1 MRLRK
6 TLKRTAAATLALSMA
21 LSAAAPAVTAAYICD
36 VSQGSVNITVDAD
49 GSKTIQVGGQKV
61 EDDGDG
67 TDDIIITGDNTQA
80 PASQNDA
87 AEPAPAETE
96 DEEAPAEEDAA
107 PADETEAPETADAEG
122 TEDAAADDADAE
134 DAAAEPATLELSAPA
149 VDTGD
154 EAEDTPAEP
163 ERTVTETEDGTVIE
177 YGDYTVDPDVQVT
190 KPEPAPEAAAPAEK
204 AADPEDETV
213 TYEAPA
219 EENTS
224 VVSSVVENVVKIVN
238 NYKDALNIILRNLK
252 VDAGTSK
259 EDAMNIS
266 GTGDVTL
273 ELDGKNELI
282 SGSSTYDP
290 AHGSHAGLSSRNLD
304 GTLTLTDADKDG
316 GSLTAKGGY
325 SKDSGYVSSDGIC
338 AKDLSII
345 DTSIT
350 AVGGD
355 VGGSSSSGGTGLS
368 ADVLNMTGSSLSA
381 TGGNVNNSTDDY
393 TDGGTG
399 LHAGSLSMTGSSLSA
414 TGGSVSN
421 STDDPTNDPTNDYS
435 IGGIGLDIGNYSNL
449 KSNISDSHISA
460 IGGNSS
466 GSGKK
471 ATGGTGAIIIGTAAD
486 SYLIDHVTLLAQGG
500 NAQASGSG
508 NATGGRGIDRNSGKI
523 TISDSAVTVAG
534 GNAVSESGTATGGGG
549 YYNNA
554 NYYSSNNDV
563 HLVSGS
569 LTAVGGSGSSKSGS
583 SKNGSSFDISSELI
597 SNYYISDGETLSVYE
612 PGDREYNI
620 ARSDRLVVSEDSGIV
635 YYNHSAVVQNEDG
648 SVTVTGEPFRY
659 VRGDHVYTIASR
671 TATTIIWH
679 CEDEGVEDLEL
690 PIPAGSTFDAMK
702 HEWVTSEDGT
712 YEECTICHL
721 QRTIPQPEPDQPDT
735 PSNDT
740 TAAAVPAALHLR
752 VVDANGADVTFET
765 RTESG
770 NYIVDA
776 RRDGLDTATLL
787 APLPVLRELQ
797 ASGAESIT
805 FVTNL
810 KTTTLSLSALLA
822 LGGEDDEAQ
831 LLHTGDVPTLTV
843 GGTVHNELL

>member
-36 VSQGSVNITVDAD
+36 VSQGSINIVVNED
-49 GSKTIQVGGQKV
+49 GNKSIQVNGEDV
-61 EDDGDG
+61 TDDGDG

-107 PADETEAPETADAEG
+107 PADEAEAPETADAEG

-190 KPEPAPEAAAPAEK
+190 KPEPSPE

-238 NYKDALNIILRNLK
+238 NCTDTLNIILRNLK
-252 VDAGTSK
+252 VDAGSST
-259 EDAMNIS
+259 EDAMNIT
-266 GTGDVTL
+266 GKGDVTL

-282 SGSSTYDP
+282 SGSSTVD
-290 AHGSHAGLSSRNLD
+290 GSHAGLYSEDLD

-325 SKDSGYVSSDGIC
+325 SKDYRFASSSGIC

-355 VGGSSSSGGTGLS
+355 VGGSSSCGGTGLH

-381 TGGNVNNSTDDY
+381 TGGSVNNSTDDY
-393 TDGGTG
+393 SAGGFG
-399 LHAGSLSMTGSSLSA
+399 LR
-414 TGGSVSN
+414 
-421 STDDPTNDPTNDYS
+421 
-435 IGGIGLDIGNYSNL
+435 IGNYRNL

-460 IGGNSS
+460 IGGNNS
-466 GSGKK
+466 GSGKEVE
-471 ATGGTGAIIIGTAAD
+471 GGMGAIIIGTAAD
-486 SYLIDHVTLLAQGG
+486 SYQIDHVTLLAQGG

-508 NATGGRGIDRNSGKI
+508 NAEGGRGIDRNSGKI

-554 NYYSSNNDV
+554 NYYNERNNDV

-583 SKNGSSFDISSELI
+583 SKKGSSFDISSELI
-597 SNYYISDGETLSVYE
+597 KNYYISDGETLSVYE
-612 PGDREYNI
+612 PGDPEYNI

-659 VRGDHVYTIASR
+659 VRGGHVYTIASR

-822 LGGEDDEAQ
+822 LGGEDGEAQ

>member
-107 PADETEAPETADAEG
+107 PADEAEAPETADAEG

-282 SGSSTYDP
+282 SGSSTYDS
-290 AHGSHAGLSSRNLD
+290 AHGSLAGLHSGLLD

-325 SKDSGYVSSDGIC
+325 SKDSGYVSSDGIY
-338 AKDLSII
+338 AKNLSII

-355 VGGSSSSGGTGLS
+355 VGGSSSSGG
-368 ADVLNMTGSSLSA
+368 D
-381 TGGNVNNSTDDY
+381 
-393 TDGGTG
+393 G
-399 LHAGSLSMTGSSLSA
+399 LHAESLSMTGSSLSA

-435 IGGIGLDIGNYSNL
+435 TGGIGLDIGNYSKL

-466 GSGKK
+466 SNRKNVE
-471 ATGGTGAIIIGTAAD
+471 GGVGVYFFGTAAD
-486 SYLIDHVTLLAQGG
+486 GYLIDHVTLLAQGG

-508 NATGGRGIDRNSGKI
+508 NATGGEGIYRNSGEI
-523 TISDSAVTVAG
+523 TILDSAVTAAG
-534 GNAVSESGTATGGGG
+534 GNAVSESGTATGGRG
-549 YYNNA
+549 YYNSV
-554 NYYSSNNDV
+554 NYYSLNNDV

-569 LTAVGGSGSSKSGS
+569 LTAVGGSGSSK
-583 SKNGSSFDISSELI
+583 NGSSFDISSDYI
-597 SNYYISDGETLSVYE
+597 KKYYISDGETFSVYE
-612 PGDREYNI
+612 PGDSEYNI
-620 ARSDRLVVSEDSGIV
+620 VRSDRLVVSEDSGIV

-659 VRGDHVYTIASR
+659 VRGGHVYTIASR
-671 TATTIIWH
+671 TDSTIIWH
-679 CEDEGVEDLEL
+679 CNDAGVEDLEL

-702 HEWVTSEDGT
+702 H
-712 YEECTICHL
+712 
-721 QRTIPQPEPDQPDT
+721 
-735 PSNDT
+735 
-740 TAAAVPAALHLR
+740 
-752 VVDANGADVTFET
+752 
-765 RTESG
+765 
-770 NYIVDA
+770 
-776 RRDGLDTATLL
+776 
-787 APLPVLRELQ
+787 
-797 ASGAESIT
+797 
-805 FVTNL
+805 
-810 KTTTLSLSALLA
+810 
-822 LGGEDDEAQ
+822 
-831 LLHTGDVPTLTV
+831 
-843 GGTVHNELL
+843 

>member
-36 VSQGSVNITVDAD
+36 VSQGSVNIAVDED
-49 GSKTIQVGGQKV
+49 GNKSIQVNGEDV
-61 EDDGDG
+61 TDDGDG

-80 PASQNDA
+80 AASQNDTEETASAAEGSENTPSEDGTDQTGSAKETGNDKGSDEPAAPEQPAPTTAPAGDRA
-87 AEPAPAETE
+87 AEPPAK
-96 DEEAPAEEDAA
+96 
-107 PADETEAPETADAEG
+107 PET
-122 TEDAAADDADAE
+122 
-134 DAAAEPATLELSAPA
+134 
-149 VDTGD
+149 
-154 EAEDTPAEP
+154 
-163 ERTVTETEDGTVIE
+163 TVTETKDGTVIS
-177 YGDYTVDPDVQVT
+177 YGVTEADPDVQAE
-190 KPEPAPEAAAPAEK
+190 KPVVKAKAAEEPASDPAENEPDDK
-204 AADPEDETV
+204 IM

-224 VVSSVVENVVKIVN
+224 VVSSVAAHVVKIVN
-238 NYKDALNIILRNLK
+238 NCTDTLNIILRNLK
-252 VDAGTSK
+252 VDAGSST
-259 EDAMNIS
+259 EDAMNIT
-266 GTGDVTL
+266 GKGDVTL
-273 ELDGKNELI
+273 ELDGKNELTGG
-282 SGSSTYDP
+282 SGVKMDKWNDHKIVSDGLGSTDL
-290 AHGSHAGLSSRNLD
+290 G
-304 GTLTLTDADKDG
+304 GTLTITGSGNSDASLIAKGADSPEDSSSFVKPGDGLNANNLVIEDASVTAIGGNRFDHDISIEYSGDGLSATDLTIT
-316 GSLTAKGGY
+316 GSTVTAKGGNSLCY
-325 SKDSGYVSSDGIC
+325 
-338 AKDLSII
+338 A
-345 DTSIT
+345 
-350 AVGGD
+350 
-355 VGGSSSSGGTGLS
+355 GTGVS
-368 ADVLNMTGSSLSA
+368 AGV
-381 TGGNVNNSTDDY
+381 
-393 TDGGTG
+393 
-399 LHAGSLSMTGSSLSA
+399 LSMTGSSLSA
-414 TGGSVSN
+414 VGGSVSN
-421 STDDPTNDPTNDYS
+421 STGDFS
-435 IGGIGLDIGNYSNL
+435 SGGTGLGIGNYDGL

-460 IGGNSS
+460 IGGNCS
-466 GSGKK
+466 GSGKNVE
-471 ATGGTGAIIIGTAAD
+471 GGVGVYFFGTVAD
-486 SYLIDHVTLLAQGG
+486 GYLIDHVTLLAQGG

-508 NATGGRGIDRNSGKI
+508 NATGGEGIYRNSGEI
-523 TISDSAVTVAG
+523 TISDSAVTAAG
-534 GNAVSESGTATGGGG
+534 GNAVSESGTATGGRG
-549 YYNNA
+549 YYNCA
-554 NYYSSNNDV
+554 NYYSLNNDV

-569 LTAVGGSGSSKSGS
+569 LTAVGGSGSSK
-583 SKNGSSFDISSELI
+583 NGSSFDISSNYI
-597 SNYYISDGETLSVYE
+597 KKYYISDGETLSVYE
-612 PGDREYNI
+612 PGDLKYNI
-620 ARSDRLVVSEDSGIV
+620 AASDRLAVSEDSGIV

-752 VVDANGADVTFET
+752 VVDANGADVAFET

-776 RRDGLDTATLL
+776 RRDGLDTATLI

>member
-36 VSQGSVNITVDAD
+36 VSQGSVNIVVNED
-49 GSKTIQVGGQKV
+49 GNKSIQVNGEDV
-61 EDDGDG
+61 TDDGDG

-80 PASQNDA
+80 AASQNDTEETASAAEGSENTPSEDGTDQTGSAKETGNDKGSDEPAAPEQPAPTTAPAGDRA
-87 AEPAPAETE
+87 AEPPAK
-96 DEEAPAEEDAA
+96 
-107 PADETEAPETADAEG
+107 PET
-122 TEDAAADDADAE
+122 
-134 DAAAEPATLELSAPA
+134 
-149 VDTGD
+149 
-154 EAEDTPAEP
+154 
-163 ERTVTETEDGTVIE
+163 TVTETKDGTVTE
-177 YGDYTVDPDVQVT
+177 YGAFEADPDVQAEKQVV
-190 KPEPAPEAAAPAEK
+190 KAKAAEEPANDPAENEPDDK
-204 AADPEDETV
+204 IM

-252 VDAGTSK
+252 VDAGSST
-259 EDAMNIS
+259 EDAMNIT
-266 GTGDVTL
+266 GKGDVTL

-282 SGSSTYDP
+282 SGSSTAD
-290 AHGSHAGLSSRNLD
+290 GSHAGLYSEDLD

-325 SKDSGYVSSDGIC
+325 SKDYRFASSGGIC

-350 AVGGD
+350 AIGGD
-355 VGGSSSSGGTGLS
+355 VGGSSSHGGTGLS

-381 TGGNVNNSTDDY
+381 TGGSVNNSTY
-393 TDGGTG
+393 
-399 LHAGSLSMTGSSLSA
+399 
-414 TGGSVSN
+414 
-421 STDDPTNDPTNDYS
+421 DYS
-435 IGGIGLDIGNYSNL
+435 AGGFGLRIGNYDGL

-460 IGGNSS
+460 IGGNNS
-466 GSGKK
+466 GSGKEVE
-471 ATGGTGAIIIGTAAD
+471 GGMGAIIIGTAAD
-486 SYLIDHVTLLAQGG
+486 SYQIDHVTLLAQGG

-508 NATGGRGIDRNSGKI
+508 NAEGGRGIDRNSGKI

-554 NYYSSNNDV
+554 NYYNERNNDV

-569 LTAVGGSGSSKSGS
+569 LTAVGGSGSSK
-583 SKNGSSFDISSELI
+583 KGSSFDISSELI
-597 SNYYISDGETLSVYE
+597 KNYYISDGETFSVYE
-612 PGDREYNI
+612 PGDPEYNI

-659 VRGDHVYTIASR
+659 VRGGHVYTIASR
-671 TATTIIWH
+671 TDSTITWH
-679 CEDEGVEDLEL
+679 CNDAGVEDLEL

>member
-107 PADETEAPETADAEG
+107 PADEAEAPETADAEG

-282 SGSSTYDP
+282 SGSSTYDS
-290 AHGSHAGLSSRNLD
+290 AHGSLAGLHSGHLD

-325 SKDSGYVSSDGIC
+325 SKDSGYVSSDGIY

-355 VGGSSSSGGTGLS
+355 VGGSLSYGGTGLS

-381 TGGNVNNSTDDY
+381 TGGSVNNST
-393 TDGGTG
+393 
-399 LHAGSLSMTGSSLSA
+399 A
-414 TGGSVSN
+414 
-421 STDDPTNDPTNDYS
+421 DYS
-435 IGGIGLDIGNYSNL
+435 SGGLGLGIGNYDSL

-466 GSGKK
+466 SSGKK
-471 ATGGTGAIIIGTAAD
+471 VEGGTGASIIGNADD
-486 SYLIDHVTLLAQGG
+486 SYLIDHVTLLVQGG

-508 NATGGRGIDRNSGKI
+508 NAEGGRGIDRNSGKI

-554 NYYSSNNDV
+554 NYYNERNNDV

-569 LTAVGGSGSSKSGS
+569 LTAVGGSGSSK
-583 SKNGSSFDISSELI
+583 NGSSFDISSNYI
-597 SNYYISDGETLSVYE
+597 KKYYISDGETLSVYE

-620 ARSDRLVVSEDSGIV
+620 AGSDRFVVSEDSGIV

-659 VRGDHVYTIASR
+659 VRGGHVYTIASR
-671 TATTIIWH
+671 TDSTIIWH
-679 CEDEGVEDLEL
+679 CNDAGVEDLEL
-690 PIPAGSTFDAMK
+690 PVPAEAAFDAMK
-702 HEWVTSEDGT
+702 HEWLTSEDGT

-752 VVDANGADVTFET
+752 VVDANGADVAFET

>member
-96 DEEAPAEEDAA
+96 DEEAPA
-107 PADETEAPETADAEG
+107 DEAEAPETADAEG

-282 SGSSTYDP
+282 SGSSTYDS
-290 AHGSHAGLSSRNLD
+290 AHGSLAGLHSGLLD

-325 SKDSGYVSSDGIC
+325 SKDSGYVSSDGIY

-355 VGGSSSSGGTGLS
+355 VGGSSSCGGDGLS

-381 TGGNVNNSTDDY
+381 TGGSVNNSTDD
-393 TDGGTG
+393 
-399 LHAGSLSMTGSSLSA
+399 S
-414 TGGSVSN
+414 
-421 STDDPTNDPTNDYS
+421 S
-435 IGGIGLDIGNYSNL
+435 IGGYGLSIGNYDGL

-466 GSGKK
+466 SNRKNVE
-471 ATGGTGAIIIGTAAD
+471 GGVGVYFFGTVAD
-486 SYLIDHVTLLAQGG
+486 GYLIDHVTLLAQGG

-508 NATGGRGIDRNSGKI
+508 NAKGGEGIYRNSGEI
-523 TISDSAVTVAG
+523 TILDSAVTAAG
-534 GNAVSESGTATGGGG
+534 GNAVSESGTATGGRG

-569 LTAVGGSGSSKSGS
+569 LTAVGGSGSSK
-583 SKNGSSFDISSELI
+583 NGSSFDISSDYI
-597 SNYYISDGETLSVYE
+597 KKYYISDGETLSVYE
-612 PGDREYNI
+612 PGDPKYNI
-620 ARSDRLVVSEDSGIV
+620 AASDRLAVSEDSGIV

-671 TATTIIWH
+671 TDTTIIWH

-702 HEWVTSEDGT
+702 HEWLTSEDGT

-721 QRTIPQPEPDQPDT
+721 QRTIPQPEPGQPDT

-776 RRDGLDTATLL
+776 RRDGLDTATLI

>member
-1 MRLRK
+1 
-6 TLKRTAAATLALSMA
+6 MA

-107 PADETEAPETADAEG
+107 PADEAEAPETADAEG

-282 SGSSTYDP
+282 SGSSTAD
-290 AHGSHAGLSSRNLD
+290 GSHAGLSSERLD

-325 SKDSGYVSSDGIC
+325 SKDSGYVSSDGIY

-355 VGGSSSSGGTGLS
+355 VGGSLSYGGTGLS

-381 TGGNVNNSTDDY
+381 TGGSVNNST
-393 TDGGTG
+393 
-399 LHAGSLSMTGSSLSA
+399 A
-414 TGGSVSN
+414 
-421 STDDPTNDPTNDYS
+421 DYS
-435 IGGIGLDIGNYSNL
+435 SGGLGLGIGNYDSL

-466 GSGKK
+466 SSGKK
-471 ATGGTGAIIIGTAAD
+471 VEGGTGASIIGNAAD
-486 SYLIDHVTLLAQGG
+486 SYLIDHVTLLVQGG

-508 NATGGRGIDRNSGKI
+508 NAEGGRGIDRNSGKI

-554 NYYSSNNDV
+554 NYYNERNNDV

-569 LTAVGGSGSSKSGS
+569 LTAVGGSGSSK
-583 SKNGSSFDISSELI
+583 NGSSFDISSELI
-597 SNYYISDGETLSVYE
+597 KKYYISDGETFSVYE

-671 TATTIIWH
+671 TDSTIIWH

-721 QRTIPQPEPDQPDT
+721 QRTIPQPEPGQPDT

>member
-36 VSQGSVNITVDAD
+36 VSQGSVNIVVNED
-49 GSKTIQVGGQKV
+49 GNKSIQVNGEDV
-61 EDDGDG
+61 TDDGDG

-80 PASQNDA
+80 AASQNDTEETASAAEGSENTPSEDGTDQTGSAKETGNDKGSDEPAAPEQPAPTTAPAGDRA
-87 AEPAPAETE
+87 AEPPAK
-96 DEEAPAEEDAA
+96 
-107 PADETEAPETADAEG
+107 PET
-122 TEDAAADDADAE
+122 
-134 DAAAEPATLELSAPA
+134 
-149 VDTGD
+149 
-154 EAEDTPAEP
+154 
-163 ERTVTETEDGTVIE
+163 TVTETKDGTVTE
-177 YGDYTVDPDVQVT
+177 YGAFEADPDVQAE
-190 KPEPAPEAAAPAEK
+190 KPVVKAKAAEEPANDPAENEPDDK
-204 AADPEDETV
+204 IM

-224 VVSSVVENVVKIVN
+224 LASSVAAHVVKIVN
-238 NYKDALNIILRNLK
+238 NCTDTLNIILRNLK
-252 VDAGTSK
+252 VDAGSST
-259 EDAMNIS
+259 EDAMNIT
-266 GTGDVTL
+266 GKGDVTL

-282 SGSSTYDP
+282 SGSSTVD
-290 AHGSHAGLSSRNLD
+290 GSHAGLYSEDLD

-316 GSLTAKGGY
+316 GFLTAKGGY
-325 SKDSGYVSSDGIC
+325 SEDSGYRSSYGIC

-355 VGGSSSSGGTGLS
+355 VGGSSSCGGTGLS

-381 TGGNVNNSTDDY
+381 TGGSVNNST
-393 TDGGTG
+393 
-399 LHAGSLSMTGSSLSA
+399 
-414 TGGSVSN
+414 
-421 STDDPTNDPTNDYS
+421 NDSS
-435 IGGIGLDIGNYSNL
+435 IGGYGLSIGNYDGL

-460 IGGNSS
+460 IGGNNS

-471 ATGGTGAIIIGTAAD
+471 VVGGMGASIIGTAAD
-486 SYLIDHVTLLAQGG
+486 SYQIDHVTLLAQGG

-508 NATGGRGIDRNSGKI
+508 NAEGGRGIDRNSGEI

-554 NYYSSNNDV
+554 NYYSANNNDV

-569 LTAVGGSGSSKSGS
+569 LTAVGGSGSSK
-583 SKNGSSFDISSELI
+583 NGSSFDISSELI
-597 SNYYISDGETLSVYE
+597 KNYYISDGETFSVYE
-612 PGDREYNI
+612 PGDPEYNI

-659 VRGDHVYTIASR
+659 VRGGHVYTIASR
-671 TATTIIWH
+671 TDSTITWH
-679 CEDEGVEDLEL
+679 CNDAGVEDLEL
-690 PIPAGSTFDAMK
+690 PVPAEAAFDAMK

-805 FVTNL
+805 FVTTL

-822 LGGEDDEAQ
+822 LGGEDGEAQ

>member
-87 AEPAPAETE
+87 AEPSPAETE

-107 PADETEAPETADAEG
+107 PADEAEAPETADAEG

-134 DAAAEPATLELSAPA
+134 DAAAEPATLEL
-149 VDTGD
+149 
-154 EAEDTPAEP
+154 
-163 ERTVTETEDGTVIE
+163 
-177 YGDYTVDPDVQVT
+177 
-190 KPEPAPEAAAPAEK
+190 
-204 AADPEDETV
+204 
-213 TYEAPA
+213 
-219 EENTS
+219 
-224 VVSSVVENVVKIVN
+224 
-238 NYKDALNIILRNLK
+238 
-252 VDAGTSK
+252 
-259 EDAMNIS
+259 
-266 GTGDVTL
+266 
-273 ELDGKNELI
+273 DGKNELI
-282 SGSSTYDP
+282 GGIGAKNYGDVT
-290 AHGSHAGLSSRNLD
+290 AGLYSEDLD

-325 SKDSGYVSSDGIC
+325 SKDYRFASSGGIC

-355 VGGSSSSGGTGLS
+355 VGGSSSCGGTGLS

-381 TGGNVNNSTDDY
+381 TGGSVNNSTDDY
-393 TDGGTG
+393 SAGGFG
-399 LHAGSLSMTGSSLSA
+399 LR
-414 TGGSVSN
+414 
-421 STDDPTNDPTNDYS
+421 
-435 IGGIGLDIGNYSNL
+435 IGNYRNL

-460 IGGNSS
+460 IGGNNS
-466 GSGKK
+466 GSGKEVE
-471 ATGGTGAIIIGTAAD
+471 GGMGAIIIGTAAD
-486 SYLIDHVTLLAQGG
+486 SYQIDHVTLLAQGG

-508 NATGGRGIDRNSGKI
+508 NATGGRGIDRNSGEI

-554 NYYSSNNDV
+554 NYYSSEINDV

-569 LTAVGGSGSSKSGS
+569 LTAVGGSGSSK
-583 SKNGSSFDISSELI
+583 NGSSFDISSELI
-597 SNYYISDGETLSVYE
+597 KNYYISDGETLSVYE
-612 PGDREYNI
+612 PGDPEYNI

-659 VRGDHVYTIASR
+659 VRGGHVYTIASR

>member
-107 PADETEAPETADAEG
+107 PADEAEAPETADAEG

-213 TYEAPA
+213 TYKAPA

-224 VVSSVVENVVKIVN
+224 LASSVAAHVVKIVN
-238 NYKDALNIILRNLK
+238 NCTDTLNIILRNLK
-252 VDAGTSK
+252 VDASSST
-259 EDAMNIS
+259 EDAMNI
-266 GTGDVTL
+266 TGKGSVTL

-290 AHGSHAGLSSRNLD
+290 THGSLAGLHSGHLD

-325 SKDSGYVSSDGIC
+325 SKDSGYVSSDGIY

-355 VGGSSSSGGTGLS
+355 VGGSLSYGGTGLS

-381 TGGNVNNSTDDY
+381 TGGNVNNSTDDSSE
-393 TDGGTG
+393 GGLG
-399 LHAGSLSMTGSSLSA
+399 LG
-414 TGGSVSN
+414 
-421 STDDPTNDPTNDYS
+421 
-435 IGGIGLDIGNYSNL
+435 IGNYRNL

-466 GSGKK
+466 SSSGKN
-471 ATGGTGAIIIGTAAD
+471 AYGGTGACIIGIAAD
-486 SYLIDHVTLLAQGG
+486 SYQIDHVTLLAQGG

-523 TISDSAVTVAG
+523 TISNSAVTVAG

-554 NYYSSNNDV
+554 NYYSANNNDV

-569 LTAVGGSGSSKSGS
+569 LTAVGGSGSSK
-583 SKNGSSFDISSELI
+583 NGSSFDISSPLI
-597 SNYYISDGETLSVYE
+597 KKYYISDGETFSVYE
-612 PGDREYNI
+612 PGDSEYNI
-620 ARSDRLVVSEDSGIV
+620 ARSDRLAVSEDSGIV
-635 YYNHSAVVQNEDG
+635 YYKHSAVVQNEDG

-671 TATTIIWH
+671 TDSTIIWH
-679 CEDEGVEDLEL
+679 CNDAGVEDLEL

-721 QRTIPQPEPDQPDT
+721 QRTIPQPEPGQPDT

-752 VVDANGADVTFET
+752 VVDANGADVAFET

>member
-21 LSAAAPAVTAAYICD
+21 LSAAAPAVTAAYISD

-107 PADETEAPETADAEG
+107 PADEAEAPETADAEG

-252 VDAGTSK
+252 VDASSST

-282 SGSSTYDP
+282 GGIGAKNYGDVT
-290 AHGSHAGLSSRNLD
+290 AGLHSRRLD
-304 GTLTLTDADKDG
+304 GTLTITDENKDG
-316 GSLTAKGGY
+316 GSLTSKGGN
-325 SKDSGYVSSDGIC
+325 SD
-338 AKDLSII
+338 ASHPR
-345 DTSIT
+345 
-350 AVGGD
+350 
-355 VGGSSSSGGTGLS
+355 SSGGIYANDLAIIETTVTAKAGDSVNTSGGNGLEAAS
-368 ADVLNMTGSSLSA
+368 LTIVDSSLSA
-381 TGGNVNNSTDDY
+381 TGGNSSNTSN
-393 TDGGTG
+393 
-399 LHAGSLSMTGSSLSA
+399 APGSSAS
-414 TGGSVSN
+414 
-421 STDDPTNDPTNDYS
+421 
-435 IGGIGLDIGNYSNL
+435 GGIGLLVSNYVNKGSSISN
-449 KSNISDSHISA
+449 SHISA
-460 IGGNSS
+460 VGGDAFSS
-466 GSGKK
+466 SSNASGGRG
-471 ATGGTGAIIIGTAAD
+471 AGFYGTCPGFQM
-486 SYLIDHVTLLAQGG
+486 DHVTFLAQGG
-500 NAQASGSG
+500 NASSDTGSASGGCGFDRNGHSSSISADIVAIGG
-508 NATGGRGIDRNSGKI
+508 NAT
-523 TISDSAVTVAG
+523 TV
-534 GNAVSESGTATGGGG
+534 SGTAKGGDG
-549 YYNNA
+549 YYSLC
-554 NYYSSNNDV
+554 YYAPAHADSS
-563 HLVSGS
+563 LRLASGNF
-569 LTAVGGSGSSKSGS
+569 TAIGGSGSTA
-583 SKNGSSFDISSELI
+583 NGNSILYETDYRYNSPMK
-597 SNYYISDGETLSVYE
+597 ISDGVNLNVYQT
-612 PGDREYNI
+612 GDDEF
-620 ARSDRLVVSEDSGIV
+620 ALQDDFVPSDHGAFT
-635 YYNHSAVVQNEDG
+635 YYKNATVIQNEDG

-659 VRGDHVYTIASR
+659 VNDGHVYTIASR
-671 TATTIIWH
+671 TDTTIIWH

-721 QRTIPQPEPDQPDT
+721 QRTIPQPEPAQP
-735 PSNDT
+735 DT

-776 RRDGLDTATLL
+776 RRDGLDTATLI

>member
-96 DEEAPAEEDAA
+96 DEEAPA
-107 PADETEAPETADAEG
+107 DEAEAPETADAEG

-282 SGSSTYDP
+282 SGSSTYDS
-290 AHGSHAGLSSRNLD
+290 AHGSLAGLHSGLLD

-325 SKDSGYVSSDGIC
+325 SKDSGYVSSDGIY

-355 VGGSSSSGGTGLS
+355 VGGSSSCGGDGLS

-381 TGGNVNNSTDDY
+381 TGGSVNNSTDD
-393 TDGGTG
+393 
-399 LHAGSLSMTGSSLSA
+399 S
-414 TGGSVSN
+414 
-421 STDDPTNDPTNDYS
+421 S
-435 IGGIGLDIGNYSNL
+435 IGGYGLSIGNYDGL

-460 IGGNSS
+460 IGGNNS
-466 GSGKK
+466 GSGKEVV
-471 ATGGTGAIIIGTAAD
+471 GGMGAFIIGTATD
-486 SYLIDHVTLLAQGG
+486 SYQIDHVTLLAQGG

-508 NATGGRGIDRNSGKI
+508 NAEGGRGIDRNSGKI

-554 NYYSSNNDV
+554 NYYNERNNDV

-569 LTAVGGSGSSKSGS
+569 LTAVGGSGSSK
-583 SKNGSSFDISSELI
+583 NGSSFDISSELI
-597 SNYYISDGETLSVYE
+597 KKYYISDGETFSVYE

-648 SVTVTGEPFRY
+648 SVTVTGEPFR
-659 VRGDHVYTIASR
+659 
-671 TATTIIWH
+671 
-679 CEDEGVEDLEL
+679 
-690 PIPAGSTFDAMK
+690 
-702 HEWVTSEDGT
+702 
-712 YEECTICHL
+712 
-721 QRTIPQPEPDQPDT
+721 
-735 PSNDT
+735 
-740 TAAAVPAALHLR
+740 
-752 VVDANGADVTFET
+752 
-765 RTESG
+765 
-770 NYIVDA
+770 
-776 RRDGLDTATLL
+776 
-787 APLPVLRELQ
+787 
-797 ASGAESIT
+797 
-805 FVTNL
+805 
-810 KTTTLSLSALLA
+810 
-822 LGGEDDEAQ
+822 
-831 LLHTGDVPTLTV
+831 
-843 GGTVHNELL
+843 

>member
-80 PASQNDA
+80 PASQNAA

-107 PADETEAPETADAEG
+107 PADEAEAPETADAEG

-282 SGSSTYDP
+282 SGSSTYDS
-290 AHGSHAGLSSRNLD
+290 AHGSLAGLHSGLLD

-355 VGGSSSSGGTGLS
+355 VGGSLSYGGTGLS

-381 TGGNVNNSTDDY
+381 TGGSVNNST
-393 TDGGTG
+393 
-399 LHAGSLSMTGSSLSA
+399 A
-414 TGGSVSN
+414 
-421 STDDPTNDPTNDYS
+421 DYS
-435 IGGIGLDIGNYSNL
+435 SGGLGLGIGNYDSL

-466 GSGKK
+466 SSGKK
-471 ATGGTGAIIIGTAAD
+471 VEGGTGASIIGNADD

-508 NATGGRGIDRNSGKI
+508 NAKGGEGIDRNSGKI

-554 NYYSSNNDV
+554 NYYSANNNDV

-569 LTAVGGSGSSKSGS
+569 LTAVGGSGSSK
-583 SKNGSSFDISSELI
+583 NGSSFDISSELI
-597 SNYYISDGETLSVYE
+597 KKYYISDGETLSVYE
-612 PGDREYNI
+612 PGDPEYNI
-620 ARSDRLVVSEDSGIV
+620 AASDRLVVSDDSGIV

-671 TATTIIWH
+671 TDSTITWH
-679 CEDEGVEDLEL
+679 CDDAGVEDLEL
-690 PIPAGSTFDAMK
+690 PVPAEAAFDAMK
-702 HEWVTSEDGT
+702 HEWLTSEDGT

-752 VVDANGADVTFET
+752 VVDANGADVAFET

>member
-87 AEPAPAETE
+87 AEPTPAETE

-107 PADETEAPETADAEG
+107 PADEAEAPETADAEG

-282 SGSSTYDP
+282 SGSSTYDS
-290 AHGSHAGLSSRNLD
+290 AHGSLAGLHSGLLD

-325 SKDSGYVSSDGIC
+325 SKDSGYVSSDGIY

-355 VGGSSSSGGTGLS
+355 VGGSSSYGGTGLS

-381 TGGNVNNSTDDY
+381 TGGSVNNST
-393 TDGGTG
+393 
-399 LHAGSLSMTGSSLSA
+399 A
-414 TGGSVSN
+414 
-421 STDDPTNDPTNDYS
+421 DYS
-435 IGGIGLDIGNYSNL
+435 SGGLGLGIGNYDGL

-466 GSGKK
+466 SSGKDVW
-471 ATGGTGAIIIGTAAD
+471 GGTGANIIGTAAD
-486 SYLIDHVTLLAQGG
+486 SYQIDHVTLLAQGG

-508 NATGGRGIDRNSGKI
+508 NATGG
-523 TISDSAVTVAG
+523 
-534 GNAVSESGTATGGGG
+534 GG

-554 NYYSSNNDV
+554 NYYNERNNDV

-569 LTAVGGSGSSKSGS
+569 LTAVGGSGSSK
-583 SKNGSSFDISSELI
+583 NGSSFDISSELI
-597 SNYYISDGETLSVYE
+597 KKYYISDGETFSVYE
-612 PGDREYNI
+612 PGDSEYNI

-671 TATTIIWH
+671 TDSTIIWH
-679 CEDEGVEDLEL
+679 CNDAGVEDLEL

>member
-107 PADETEAPETADAEG
+107 PADEAEAPETADAEG

-282 SGSSTYDP
+282 SGSSTYDS
-290 AHGSHAGLSSRNLD
+290 AHGSLAGLHSGLLD

-325 SKDSGYVSSDGIC
+325 SKDSGYVSSDGIY

-355 VGGSSSSGGTGLS
+355 VGGSLSYGGTGLS

-381 TGGNVNNSTDDY
+381 TGGSVNNSTDDY
-393 TDGGTG
+393 SSGGLG
-399 LHAGSLSMTGSSLSA
+399 LG
-414 TGGSVSN
+414 
-421 STDDPTNDPTNDYS
+421 
-435 IGGIGLDIGNYSNL
+435 IGNYDGL

-460 IGGNSS
+460 IGGNCS
-466 GSGKK
+466 GSGKNVV
-471 ATGGTGAIIIGTAAD
+471 GGTGAYIMGTVD
-486 SYLIDHVTLLAQGG
+486 DGYLIDHVTLLVQGG

-508 NATGGRGIDRNSGKI
+508 NAEGGKGIYRNSGKI

-549 YYNNA
+549 YYNNT
-554 NYYSSNNDV
+554 NYYSANNDV

-569 LTAVGGSGSSKSGS
+569 LTAVGGSGSSK
-583 SKNGSSFDISSELI
+583 NGSSFDISSNYI
-597 SNYYISDGETLSVYE
+597 KKYYISDGETLSVYE
-612 PGDREYNI
+612 PGDPEYNI
-620 ARSDRLVVSEDSGIV
+620 AASDRLAVSEDSGIV

-671 TATTIIWH
+671 TDTTIIWH

-690 PIPAGSTFDAMK
+690 PIPTGSTFDAMK
-702 HEWVTSEDGT
+702 HEWVTSADGT

-752 VVDANGADVTFET
+752 VVDANGADVAFET

>member
-107 PADETEAPETADAEG
+107 PADEAEAPETADAEG
-122 TEDAAADDADAE
+122 TEDAATDDADAE

-224 VVSSVVENVVKIVN
+224 LASSVAAHVVKIVN
-238 NYKDALNIILRNLK
+238 NCTDTLNIILRNLK

-259 EDAMNIS
+259 EAAMNIT
-266 GTGDVTL
+266 GAGDVTL

-282 SGSSTYDP
+282 GGGSTSDP
-290 AHGSHAGLSSRNLD
+290 AADAHAGLNSRRFD

-325 SKDSGYVSSDGIC
+325 SKDSDYYHSDGIN

-355 VGGSSSSGGTGLS
+355 VGGSSSRGGAGLHAAS
-368 ADVLNMTGSSLSA
+368 LSMTGSSLSA
-381 TGGNVNNSTDDY
+381 TGGSVSNSTSSY
-393 TDGGTG
+393 TVGGTG

-414 TGGSVSN
+414 AGGSVSN

-435 IGGIGLDIGNYSNL
+435 IGGIGLNIGNYSNL

-466 GSGKK
+466 SNRKNVE
-471 ATGGTGAIIIGTAAD
+471 GGVGVYFFGTAAD
-486 SYLIDHVTLLAQGG
+486 GYLIDHVTLLAQGG

-508 NATGGRGIDRNSGKI
+508 NAKGGEGIYRNSGEI
-523 TISDSAVTVAG
+523 TISDSAVTAAG
-534 GNAVSESGTATGGGG
+534 CNAVSESGTATGGRG
-549 YYNNA
+549 YYNCD
-554 NYYSSNNDV
+554 NYYSANNDV

-569 LTAVGGSGSSKSGS
+569 LTAVGGSGSSK
-583 SKNGSSFDISSELI
+583 NGSSFDISSPLI
-597 SNYYISDGETLSVYE
+597 KKYYISDGETLSVYE
-612 PGDREYNI
+612 PGDPEYNI
-620 ARSDRLVVSEDSGIV
+620 AVSDRLVVSEDSGIV
-635 YYNHSAVVQNEDG
+635 YYNNSAVVQNEDG

-671 TATTIIWH
+671 TDSTITWH
-679 CEDEGVEDLEL
+679 CDDAGVEDLEL
-690 PIPAGSTFDAMK
+690 PVPAEAAFDAMK
-702 HEWVTSEDGT
+702 HEWLTSEDGT

-721 QRTIPQPEPDQPDT
+721 QRTIPQPEPAQP
-735 PSNDT
+735 DT

-752 VVDANGADVTFET
+752 VVDANGADVAFET
-765 RTESG
+765 RTEG
-770 NYIVDA
+770 CNYIVDA

>member
-107 PADETEAPETADAEG
+107 PADEAEAPETADAEG

-282 SGSSTYDP
+282 GGIGAKNYGDVT
-290 AHGSHAGLSSRNLD
+290 AGLHSRRLD
-304 GTLTLTDADKDG
+304 GTLTITDENKDG
-316 GSLTAKGGY
+316 GSLTSKGGN
-325 SKDSGYVSSDGIC
+325 SD
-338 AKDLSII
+338 ASHPR
-345 DTSIT
+345 
-350 AVGGD
+350 
-355 VGGSSSSGGTGLS
+355 SSGGIYANDLAIIETTVTAKAGDSVNTSGGDGLDAAS
-368 ADVLNMTGSSLSA
+368 LTIVDSSLSA
-381 TGGNVNNSTDDY
+381 TGGNSFGGREGG
-393 TDGGTG
+393 DG
-399 LHAGSLSMTGSSLSA
+399 LVAGNYGNKGSSI
-414 TGGSVSN
+414 SN
-421 STDDPTNDPTNDYS
+421 
-435 IGGIGLDIGNYSNL
+435 
-449 KSNISDSHISA
+449 SHISA
-460 IGGNSS
+460 VGGDAFSS
-466 GSGKK
+466 SSNVSG
-471 ATGGTGAIIIGTAAD
+471 GRGAVFYG
-486 SYLIDHVTLLAQGG
+486 LCPGFQMDHVTFLAQGG
-500 NAQASGSG
+500 NASSDTGSAAGGYGFYRNGHTSSIAGEFAAIGG
-508 NATGGRGIDRNSGKI
+508 NAT
-523 TISDSAVTVAG
+523 TV
-534 GNAVSESGTATGGGG
+534 SGTAKGGDG
-549 YYNNA
+549 YYSLC
-554 NYYSSNNDV
+554 YYAPAYADSS
-563 HLVSGS
+563 LRLASGNF
-569 LTAVGGSGSSKSGS
+569 TTIGGSGSTA
-583 SKNGSSFDISSELI
+583 NGNSILYETDYRYNSPMK
-597 SNYYISDGETLSVYE
+597 ISDGVNLNVYQT
-612 PGDREYNI
+612 GDDEF
-620 ARSDRLVVSEDSGIV
+620 ALQDDFVPSDHGAFT
-635 YYNHSAVVQNEDG
+635 YYKNATVIQNEDG

-659 VRGDHVYTIASR
+659 VNDGHVYAIASR
-671 TATTIIWH
+671 TDSTITWH
-679 CEDEGVEDLEL
+679 CNDAGVEDLEL

>member
-107 PADETEAPETADAEG
+107 PADEAEAPETADAEG

-163 ERTVTETEDGTVIE
+163 ERTVTETEDSTVIE

-190 KPEPAPEAAAPAEK
+190 KPEPSPEAAAPAEK
-204 AADPEDETV
+204 AAAPEDETV
-213 TYEAPA
+213 TYEAPV

-259 EDAMNIS
+259 EDAMNIT
-266 GTGDVTL
+266 GKGDVTL
-273 ELDGKNELI
+273 ELDGKNELTGG
-282 SGSSTYDP
+282 SGVKMDKWNDHKIVSDGLGSTDL
-290 AHGSHAGLSSRNLD
+290 G
-304 GTLTLTDADKDG
+304 GTLTITGSGNSDASLIAKGADSPEDSSSFVKPGDGLNANNLVIKDASVTAIGGNRFDHDIYIGYSGDGLSATDLTIT
-316 GSLTAKGGY
+316 GSTVTAKGGNSLCY
-325 SKDSGYVSSDGIC
+325 
-338 AKDLSII
+338 A
-345 DTSIT
+345 
-350 AVGGD
+350 
-355 VGGSSSSGGTGLS
+355 GTGVS
-368 ADVLNMTGSSLSA
+368 ADV
-381 TGGNVNNSTDDY
+381 
-393 TDGGTG
+393 
-399 LHAGSLSMTGSSLSA
+399 LSMTGSSLSA
-414 TGGSVSN
+414 VGGSVSN
-421 STDDPTNDPTNDYS
+421 STDDFS
-435 IGGIGLDIGNYSNL
+435 SGGIGLGIGNYRDL

-460 IGGNSS
+460 IGGNCSS
-466 GSGKK
+466 SNGKN
-471 ATGGTGAIIIGTAAD
+471 AVGGTGAFIMGTAAD
-486 SYLIDHVTLLAQGG
+486 GYLIDHVTLFAQGG

-508 NATGGRGIDRNSGKI
+508 NATGGLGIDRNSGKI

-554 NYYSSNNDV
+554 NYYNSSNNDV

-569 LTAVGGSGSSKSGS
+569 LTAVGGSGSSK
-583 SKNGSSFDISSELI
+583 NGSSFDISSELI
-597 SNYYISDGETLSVYE
+597 KKYYISDGETLSVYE
-612 PGDREYNI
+612 PGDPEYNI
-620 ARSDRLVVSEDSGIV
+620 AASDRLVVSEDSGIV

-659 VRGDHVYTIASR
+659 VRGGHVYTIASR
-671 TATTIIWH
+671 TDSTITWH
-679 CEDEGVEDLEL
+679 CNDAGVEDLEL
-690 PIPAGSTFDAMK
+690 PVPAEATFDAMK

-721 QRTIPQPEPDQPDT
+721 QRTIPQPEPGQP
-735 PSNDT
+735 DT

-765 RTESG
+765 RTEGS
-770 NYIVDA
+770 NYVVDA

>member
-49 GSKTIQVGGQKV
+49 GSKTIQVGDQKV

-107 PADETEAPETADAEG
+107 PADEAEAPETADAEG

-252 VDAGTSK
+252 VDAGSST
-259 EDAMNIS
+259 EDAMNI
-266 GTGDVTL
+266 TGNGNVTL

-282 SGSSTYDP
+282 SGSSTAD
-290 AHGSHAGLSSRNLD
+290 GSHAGLYSRHLD

-325 SKDSGYVSSDGIC
+325 SKDSSSAGSDGIR

-345 DTSIT
+345 DTSVT

-355 VGGSSSSGGTGLS
+355 VGGSSYRGGTGLS
-368 ADVLNMTGSSLSA
+368 AEVLNMTGSSLSA
-381 TGGNVNNSTDDY
+381 TGGSVNNSTDD
-393 TDGGTG
+393 
-399 LHAGSLSMTGSSLSA
+399 SSL
-414 TGGSVSN
+414 GG
-421 STDDPTNDPTNDYS
+421 Y
-435 IGGIGLDIGNYSNL
+435 GLSIGNYDGL

-460 IGGNSS
+460 IGGNNS

-471 ATGGTGAIIIGTAAD
+471 VVGGMGASIIGTAAD
-486 SYLIDHVTLLAQGG
+486 SYLIDHVTLLVQGG

-554 NYYSSNNDV
+554 NYYSANNNDV

-569 LTAVGGSGSSKSGS
+569 LTAVGGSGSSK
-583 SKNGSSFDISSELI
+583 NGSSFDISSELI
-597 SNYYISDGETLSVYE
+597 KKYYISDGETLSVYE

-659 VRGDHVYTIASR
+659 VNDGHVYTIASR
-671 TATTIIWH
+671 TDTTIIWH

-721 QRTIPQPEPDQPDT
+721 QRTIPQPEPGQPDT

-752 VVDANGADVTFET
+752 VVDANGADVAFET

>member
-36 VSQGSVNITVDAD
+36 VSQGSINIVVNED
-49 GSKTIQVGGQKV
+49 GNKSIQVNGEDV
-61 EDDGDG
+61 TDDGDG

-80 PASQNDA
+80 AASQNDTEETASA
-87 AEPAPAETE
+87 AEGSENTPSEDGTDQTGSAKETGNDKGSDEPAAPEQPAPTT
-96 DEEAPAEEDAA
+96 APAGDRTAEP
-107 PADETEAPETADAEG
+107 PAKPET
-122 TEDAAADDADAE
+122 
-134 DAAAEPATLELSAPA
+134 
-149 VDTGD
+149 
-154 EAEDTPAEP
+154 
-163 ERTVTETEDGTVIE
+163 TVTETKDGTVIN
-177 YGDYTVDPDVQVT
+177 YGVTEADPDVQAE
-190 KPEPAPEAAAPAEK
+190 KPVVKAKAAEEPASDPAENEPDDK
-204 AADPEDETV
+204 IM

-224 VVSSVVENVVKIVN
+224 LASSVAAHVVKIVN
-238 NYKDALNIILRNLK
+238 NCTDTLNIILRNLK

-282 SGSSTYDP
+282 GGIGAKNYGDVT
-290 AHGSHAGLSSRNLD
+290 AGLYSEDLD

-325 SKDSGYVSSDGIC
+325 SKDYRFASSGGIC

-355 VGGSSSSGGTGLS
+355 VGGSSSCGGTGLS

-381 TGGNVNNSTDDY
+381 TGGSVNNSTDDY
-393 TDGGTG
+393 SAGGFG
-399 LHAGSLSMTGSSLSA
+399 LR
-414 TGGSVSN
+414 
-421 STDDPTNDPTNDYS
+421 
-435 IGGIGLDIGNYSNL
+435 IGNYRNL

-460 IGGNSS
+460 IGGNNS
-466 GSGKK
+466 GSGKEVE
-471 ATGGTGAIIIGTAAD
+471 GGMGAIIIGTAAD
-486 SYLIDHVTLLAQGG
+486 SYQIDHVTLLAQGG

-508 NATGGRGIDRNSGKI
+508 NATGGRGIDRNSGEI

-554 NYYSSNNDV
+554 NYYSSEINDV

-569 LTAVGGSGSSKSGS
+569 LTAVGGSGSSK
-583 SKNGSSFDISSELI
+583 NGSSFDISSELI
-597 SNYYISDGETLSVYE
+597 KNYYISDGETLSVYE
-612 PGDREYNI
+612 PGDPEYNI

-659 VRGDHVYTIASR
+659 VRGGHVYTIASR

>member
-36 VSQGSVNITVDAD
+36 VSQGSVNIAVDED
-49 GSKTIQVGGQKV
+49 GNKSIQVNGEDV
-61 EDDGDG
+61 TDDGDG

-80 PASQNDA
+80 AASQNDTEETASAAEGSENTPSEDGTDQTGSAKETGNEKGSDEPAAPEQPAPTTAPAGDRA
-87 AEPAPAETE
+87 AEPPAK
-96 DEEAPAEEDAA
+96 
-107 PADETEAPETADAEG
+107 PET
-122 TEDAAADDADAE
+122 
-134 DAAAEPATLELSAPA
+134 
-149 VDTGD
+149 
-154 EAEDTPAEP
+154 
-163 ERTVTETEDGTVIE
+163 TVTETKDGTVIN
-177 YGDYTVDPDVQVT
+177 YGVTEADPDVQAE
-190 KPEPAPEAAAPAEK
+190 KPVVKAKAAEEPASDPAENEPDDK
-204 AADPEDETV
+204 IM

-224 VVSSVVENVVKIVN
+224 VVSSVAAHVVKIVN
-238 NYKDALNIILRNLK
+238 NCTDTLNIILRNLK
-252 VDAGTSK
+252 VDAGSST
-259 EDAMNIS
+259 EDAMNIT
-266 GTGDVTL
+266 GKGDVTL
-273 ELDGKNELI
+273 ELDGKNELTGG
-282 SGSSTYDP
+282 SGVKMDKWNDHKIVSDGLGSTDL
-290 AHGSHAGLSSRNLD
+290 G
-304 GTLTLTDADKDG
+304 GTLTITGSGNSDASLIAKGADSPEDSSSFVKPGDGLNANNLVIEDASVTAIGGNRFDHDISISYSGDGLSAKDLTIT
-316 GSLTAKGGY
+316 GSTVTAKGGNSLCY
-325 SKDSGYVSSDGIC
+325 
-338 AKDLSII
+338 
-345 DTSIT
+345 
-350 AVGGD
+350 
-355 VGGSSSSGGTGLS
+355 GGTGVS
-368 ADVLNMTGSSLSA
+368 ADV
-381 TGGNVNNSTDDY
+381 
-393 TDGGTG
+393 
-399 LHAGSLSMTGSSLSA
+399 LSMTGSSLSA
-414 TGGSVSN
+414 VGGSVSN
-421 STDDPTNDPTNDYS
+421 STGDFSD
-435 IGGIGLDIGNYSNL
+435 GGIGLNIGNYSNL

-460 IGGNSS
+460 IGGNCS
-466 GSGKK
+466 GSGKNVE
-471 ATGGTGAIIIGTAAD
+471 GGVGVYFFGTVAD
-486 SYLIDHVTLLAQGG
+486 GYLIDHVTLFAQGG

-508 NATGGRGIDRNSGKI
+508 NATGGKGIYRNSGKI

-549 YYNNA
+549 YYNNV
-554 NYYSSNNDV
+554 NYYTSNDDV

-569 LTAVGGSGSSKSGS
+569 LTAVGGSGSSK
-583 SKNGSSFDISSELI
+583 NGSSFDIPSSLTKK
-597 SNYYISDGETLSVYE
+597 YYISDGETLSVYE
-612 PGDREYNI
+612 PGDPEYNI
-620 ARSDRLVVSEDSGIV
+620 AASDRLVVSEDSGIV

-659 VRGDHVYTIASR
+659 VRGGHVYTIASR
-671 TATTIIWH
+671 TDSTITWH
-679 CEDEGVEDLEL
+679 CNDAGVEDLEL

-721 QRTIPQPEPDQPDT
+721 QRTIPQPEPGQPDT
-735 PSNDT
+735 P
-740 TAAAVPAALHLR
+740 AAAVPAALHLR

>member
-107 PADETEAPETADAEG
+107 PADEAEAPETADAEG

-252 VDAGTSK
+252 VGAGTSK

-282 SGSSTYDP
+282 SGSST
-290 AHGSHAGLSSRNLD
+290 AGSTRAGLYSRNLD

-325 SKDSGYVSSDGIC
+325 SKDSGYVSSDGIY

-368 ADVLNMTGSSLSA
+368 AEVLNMTGSSLSA
-381 TGGNVNNSTDDY
+381 TGGSVNNST
-393 TDGGTG
+393 
-399 LHAGSLSMTGSSLSA
+399 A
-414 TGGSVSN
+414 
-421 STDDPTNDPTNDYS
+421 DYS
-435 IGGIGLDIGNYSNL
+435 SGGLGLGIGNYDGL

-466 GSGKK
+466 SSGKDVW
-471 ATGGTGAIIIGTAAD
+471 GGTGANIIGTAAD
-486 SYLIDHVTLLAQGG
+486 SYQIDHVTLLAQGG

-554 NYYSSNNDV
+554 NYYNERNNDV

-569 LTAVGGSGSSKSGS
+569 LTAVGGSGSSK
-583 SKNGSSFDISSELI
+583 NGSSFDISSELI
-597 SNYYISDGETLSVYE
+597 KKYYISDGETFSVYE

-671 TATTIIWH
+671 TDSTITWH
-679 CEDEGVEDLEL
+679 CDDAGVEDLEL
-690 PIPAGSTFDAMK
+690 PVPAEAAFDAMK

>member
-87 AEPAPAETE
+87 TEPAPAETE

-107 PADETEAPETADAEG
+107 PADEAEAPETADAEG

-190 KPEPAPEAAAPAEK
+190 KPEPAPEAA
-204 AADPEDETV
+204 DPEDETV

-282 SGSSTYDP
+282 GGIGAKNYGDVT
-290 AHGSHAGLSSRNLD
+290 AGLYSEDLD

-325 SKDSGYVSSDGIC
+325 SKDYRFASSGGIC

-355 VGGSSSSGGTGLS
+355 VGGSSSCGGTGLS

-381 TGGNVNNSTDDY
+381 TGGSVNNSTDDY
-393 TDGGTG
+393 SAGGFG
-399 LHAGSLSMTGSSLSA
+399 LR
-414 TGGSVSN
+414 
-421 STDDPTNDPTNDYS
+421 
-435 IGGIGLDIGNYSNL
+435 IGNYRNL

-460 IGGNSS
+460 IGGNNS
-466 GSGKK
+466 GSGKEVE
-471 ATGGTGAIIIGTAAD
+471 GGMGAIIIGTAAD
-486 SYLIDHVTLLAQGG
+486 SYQIDHVTLLAQGG

-554 NYYSSNNDV
+554 NYYSSEINDV

-569 LTAVGGSGSSKSGS
+569 LTAVGGSGSSK
-583 SKNGSSFDISSELI
+583 NGSSFDISSELI
-597 SNYYISDGETLSVYE
+597 KNYYISDGETFSVYE
-612 PGDREYNI
+612 PGDPEYNI

-659 VRGDHVYTIASR
+659 VRGGHVYTIASR
-671 TATTIIWH
+671 TDSTITWH
-679 CEDEGVEDLEL
+679 CNDAGVEDLEL

-735 PSNDT
+735 PSNVT

-822 LGGEDDEAQ
+822 LGGEDGEAQ

>member
-87 AEPAPAETE
+87 ADPAPAETE

-107 PADETEAPETADAEG
+107 PADEAEAPETADAEG

-238 NYKDALNIILRNLK
+238 NCTDTLNIILRNLK
-252 VDAGTSK
+252 VDASSST
-259 EDAMNIS
+259 EDAMNI
-266 GTGDVTL
+266 TGKGGVTL

-282 SGSSTYDP
+282 SGSSTAD
-290 AHGSHAGLSSRNLD
+290 GSHAGLSSERLD

-325 SKDSGYVSSDGIC
+325 SKDSGYASSDGIC

-355 VGGSSSSGGTGLS
+355 AGGSLSDGGTGLS

-381 TGGNVNNSTDDY
+381 TGGNVNNSTYDSSS
-393 TDGGTG
+393 GGTG
-399 LHAGSLSMTGSSLSA
+399 LS
-414 TGGSVSN
+414 
-421 STDDPTNDPTNDYS
+421 
-435 IGGIGLDIGNYSNL
+435 IGNYDGL

-466 GSGKK
+466 SSGKDVW
-471 ATGGTGAIIIGTAAD
+471 GGTGADIIGTADD
-486 SYLIDHVTLLAQGG
+486 SYLIDHVTLLVQGG

-523 TISDSAVTVAG
+523 TISNSAVTVAG

-554 NYYSSNNDV
+554 NYYNEFNNDV

-569 LTAVGGSGSSKSGS
+569 LTAVGGSGSSK
-583 SKNGSSFDISSELI
+583 NGSSFDISSELI
-597 SNYYISDGETLSVYE
+597 KKYYISDGETFSVYE

-671 TATTIIWH
+671 TDSTITWH
-679 CEDEGVEDLEL
+679 CDDAGVEDLEL

-721 QRTIPQPEPDQPDT
+721 QRTIPQPEPGQPDT
-735 PSNDT
+735 PSNDI

>member
-107 PADETEAPETADAEG
+107 PADEAEAPETADAEG

-134 DAAAEPATLELSAPA
+134 DAAAEPATLEL
-149 VDTGD
+149 
-154 EAEDTPAEP
+154 
-163 ERTVTETEDGTVIE
+163 
-177 YGDYTVDPDVQVT
+177 
-190 KPEPAPEAAAPAEK
+190 
-204 AADPEDETV
+204 
-213 TYEAPA
+213 
-219 EENTS
+219 
-224 VVSSVVENVVKIVN
+224 
-238 NYKDALNIILRNLK
+238 
-252 VDAGTSK
+252 
-259 EDAMNIS
+259 
-266 GTGDVTL
+266 
-273 ELDGKNELI
+273 DGKNELI
-282 SGSSTYDP
+282 GGIGAKNYGDVT
-290 AHGSHAGLSSRNLD
+290 AGLYSEDLD

-325 SKDSGYVSSDGIC
+325 SKDYRFASSGGIC

-355 VGGSSSSGGTGLS
+355 VGGSSSCGGTGLS

-381 TGGNVNNSTDDY
+381 TGGSVNNSTDDY
-393 TDGGTG
+393 SAGGFG
-399 LHAGSLSMTGSSLSA
+399 LR
-414 TGGSVSN
+414 
-421 STDDPTNDPTNDYS
+421 
-435 IGGIGLDIGNYSNL
+435 IGNYRNL

-460 IGGNSS
+460 IGGNNS
-466 GSGKK
+466 GSGKEVE
-471 ATGGTGAIIIGTAAD
+471 GGMGAIIIGTAAD
-486 SYLIDHVTLLAQGG
+486 SYQIDHVTLLAQGG

-508 NATGGRGIDRNSGKI
+508 NATGGRGIDRNSGEI

-554 NYYSSNNDV
+554 NYYSSEINDV

-569 LTAVGGSGSSKSGS
+569 LTAVGGSGSSK
-583 SKNGSSFDISSELI
+583 NGSSFDISSELI
-597 SNYYISDGETLSVYE
+597 KNYYISDGETLSVYE
-612 PGDREYNI
+612 PGDPEYNI

-659 VRGDHVYTIASR
+659 VRGGHVYTIASR

>member
-107 PADETEAPETADAEG
+107 PADEAEAPETADAEG

-282 SGSSTYDP
+282 GGIGAKNYGDVT
-290 AHGSHAGLSSRNLD
+290 AGLHSRRLD
-304 GTLTLTDADKDG
+304 GTLTITDENKDG
-316 GSLTAKGGY
+316 GSLTSKGGN
-325 SKDSGYVSSDGIC
+325 SD
-338 AKDLSII
+338 ASHPR
-345 DTSIT
+345 
-350 AVGGD
+350 
-355 VGGSSSSGGTGLS
+355 SSGGIYANDLAIIETTVTAKAGDSVNTSGGNGLDAAS
-368 ADVLNMTGSSLSA
+368 LTIVDSSLSA
-381 TGGNVNNSTDDY
+381 TGGNSFGDSGG
-393 TDGGTG
+393 DG
-399 LHAGSLSMTGSSLSA
+399 LVAGNYGNKGSSI
-414 TGGSVSN
+414 SN
-421 STDDPTNDPTNDYS
+421 
-435 IGGIGLDIGNYSNL
+435 
-449 KSNISDSHISA
+449 SHISA
-460 IGGNSS
+460 VGGDAFSS
-466 GSGKK
+466 SSNVSGGRG
-471 ATGGTGAIIIGTAAD
+471 AVFYGTCPGFQM
-486 SYLIDHVTLLAQGG
+486 DHVTFLAQGG
-500 NAQASGSG
+500 NASSDTGSAAGGYGFYRNGHTSSIAGEFAAIGG
-508 NATGGRGIDRNSGKI
+508 NAT
-523 TISDSAVTVAG
+523 TV
-534 GNAVSESGTATGGGG
+534 SGTATGGNG
-549 YYNNA
+549 Y
-554 NYYSSNNDV
+554 
-563 HLVSGS
+563 GS
-569 LTAVGGSGSSKSGS
+569 LCYYAPAHADSSLRLASGNFTAIGGSGSTA
-583 SKNGSSFDISSELI
+583 NGNSILYETDYRFNSPMK
-597 SNYYISDGETLSVYE
+597 ISDGVNLNVYQT
-612 PGDREYNI
+612 GDDKF
-620 ARSDRLVVSEDSGIV
+620 ALQDDFVPSDHGAFT
-635 YYNHSAVVQNEDG
+635 YYKNATVIQNEDG

-659 VRGDHVYTIASR
+659 VNDGHVYTIASR
-671 TATTIIWH
+671 TDTTIIWH

-721 QRTIPQPEPDQPDT
+721 QRTIPQPEPGQPDT

-822 LGGEDDEAQ
+822 LGGEDGEAQ

>member
-36 VSQGSVNITVDAD
+36 VSQGSVNIAVDED
-49 GSKTIQVGGQKV
+49 GNKSIQVNGEDV
-61 EDDGDG
+61 TDDGDG

-80 PASQNDA
+80 AASQNDTEETASAAEGSENTPSEDGTDQTGSAKETGNDKGSDEPAAPEQPAPTTAPAGDRA
-87 AEPAPAETE
+87 AEPPAK
-96 DEEAPAEEDAA
+96 
-107 PADETEAPETADAEG
+107 PET
-122 TEDAAADDADAE
+122 
-134 DAAAEPATLELSAPA
+134 
-149 VDTGD
+149 
-154 EAEDTPAEP
+154 
-163 ERTVTETEDGTVIE
+163 TVTETKDGTVIN
-177 YGDYTVDPDVQVT
+177 YGVTEADPDVQAE
-190 KPEPAPEAAAPAEK
+190 KPVVKAKAAEEPASDPAENEPDDK
-204 AADPEDETV
+204 IM

-224 VVSSVVENVVKIVN
+224 VVSSVAAHVVKIVN
-238 NYKDALNIILRNLK
+238 NCTDTLNIILRNLK
-252 VDAGTSK
+252 VDAGSST
-259 EDAMNIS
+259 EDAMNI
-266 GTGDVTL
+266 TGKGGVTL

-282 SGSSTYDP
+282 SGSSTAD
-290 AHGSHAGLSSRNLD
+290 GSHAGLSSERLD

-325 SKDSGYVSSDGIC
+325 SEDSNYASSDGIR

-345 DTSIT
+345 GTSIT

-355 VGGSSSSGGTGLS
+355 VGGSSSRGGIGLYAES
-368 ADVLNMTGSSLSA
+368 LN
-381 TGGNVNNSTDDY
+381 
-393 TDGGTG
+393 
-399 LHAGSLSMTGSSLSA
+399 MTGSSLSA

-421 STDDPTNDPTNDYS
+421 STDDYS
-435 IGGIGLDIGNYSNL
+435 SGGFGLEIGNYRGL

-460 IGGNSS
+460 IGGNNS
-466 GSGKK
+466 GSGKNVV
-471 ATGGTGAIIIGTAAD
+471 GGVGVYFFGTAAD
-486 SYLIDHVTLLAQGG
+486 GYLIDHVTLLAQGG

-508 NATGGRGIDRNSGKI
+508 NAKGGEGIYRNSGKI

-549 YYNNA
+549 YYNNV
-554 NYYSSNNDV
+554 NYYTSNDDV

-569 LTAVGGSGSSKSGS
+569 LTAVGGSGSSK
-583 SKNGSSFDISSELI
+583 NGSSFDIPSSLTKK
-597 SNYYISDGETLSVYE
+597 YYISDGETLSVYE
-612 PGDREYNI
+612 PGDPEYNI
-620 ARSDRLVVSEDSGIV
+620 AASDRLVVSEDSGIV

-659 VRGDHVYTIASR
+659 VRGGHVYTIASR
-671 TATTIIWH
+671 TDTTIIWH

-721 QRTIPQPEPDQPDT
+721 QRTIPQPEPGQPD
-735 PSNDT
+735 N

-776 RRDGLDTATLL
+776 RRDGLDTATLI

>member
-107 PADETEAPETADAEG
+107 PADEAEAPETADAEG

-282 SGSSTYDP
+282 SGSSTYDS
-290 AHGSHAGLSSRNLD
+290 AHGSLAGLHSGLLD

-325 SKDSGYVSSDGIC
+325 SKDSGYVSSDGIY

-355 VGGSSSSGGTGLS
+355 VGGSLSYGGTGLS

-381 TGGNVNNSTDDY
+381 TGGSVNNSTADSSS
-393 TDGGTG
+393 GGLGLGIGNSLGTG
-399 LHAGSLSMTGSSLSA
+399 LH
-414 TGGSVSN
+414 
-421 STDDPTNDPTNDYS
+421 
-435 IGGIGLDIGNYSNL
+435 L

-466 GSGKK
+466 SSSGKN
-471 ATGGTGAIIIGTAAD
+471 ATGGMGASITGLTAD
-486 SYLIDHVTLLAQGG
+486 NYLIDHVTLLAQGG

-508 NATGGRGIDRNSGKI
+508 NAKGGRGIDRNSGKI

-554 NYYSSNNDV
+554 NYYNERNNDV

-569 LTAVGGSGSSKSGS
+569 LTAVGGSGSSK
-583 SKNGSSFDISSELI
+583 NGSSFDISSELI
-597 SNYYISDGETLSVYE
+597 KKYYISDGETFSVYE

-659 VRGDHVYTIASR
+659 VRGGHVYTIASR
-671 TATTIIWH
+671 TDSTITWH
-679 CEDEGVEDLEL
+679 CNDAGVEDLEL

-702 HEWVTSEDGT
+702 HEWLTSADGT

-721 QRTIPQPEPDQPDT
+721 QRTIPQPEPAQP
-735 PSNDT
+735 DT

-752 VVDANGADVTFET
+752 VVDANGADVAFET

>member
-36 VSQGSVNITVDAD
+36 VSQGSINIVVNED
-49 GSKTIQVGGQKV
+49 GNKSIQVNGEDV
-61 EDDGDG
+61 TDDGDG

-80 PASQNDA
+80 AASQNDTEETASA
-87 AEPAPAETE
+87 AEGSENTPSEDGTDQTGSAKETGNDKGSDEPAAPEQPAPTT
-96 DEEAPAEEDAA
+96 APAGDRTAEP
-107 PADETEAPETADAEG
+107 PAKPET
-122 TEDAAADDADAE
+122 
-134 DAAAEPATLELSAPA
+134 
-149 VDTGD
+149 
-154 EAEDTPAEP
+154 
-163 ERTVTETEDGTVIE
+163 TVTETKDGTVIN
-177 YGDYTVDPDVQVT
+177 YGVTEADPDVQAE
-190 KPEPAPEAAAPAEK
+190 KPVVKAKAAEEPASDPAENEPDDK
-204 AADPEDETV
+204 IM

-224 VVSSVVENVVKIVN
+224 LASSVAAHVVKIVN
-238 NYKDALNIILRNLK
+238 NCTDTLNIILRNLK

-282 SGSSTYDP
+282 GGIGAKNYGDVT
-290 AHGSHAGLSSRNLD
+290 AGLYSEDLD

-325 SKDSGYVSSDGIC
+325 SKDYRFASSGGIC

-350 AVGGD
+350 AIGGD
-355 VGGSSSSGGTGLS
+355 VGGSSSCGGTGLS

-381 TGGNVNNSTDDY
+381 TGGSVNNSTDDY
-393 TDGGTG
+393 SAGGFG
-399 LHAGSLSMTGSSLSA
+399 LR
-414 TGGSVSN
+414 
-421 STDDPTNDPTNDYS
+421 
-435 IGGIGLDIGNYSNL
+435 IGNYDGL

-460 IGGNSS
+460 IGGNNS
-466 GSGKK
+466 GSGKEVE
-471 ATGGTGAIIIGTAAD
+471 GGMGAIIIGTAAD
-486 SYLIDHVTLLAQGG
+486 SYQIDHVTLLAQGG

-508 NATGGRGIDRNSGKI
+508 NAEGGRGIDRNSGKI

-554 NYYSSNNDV
+554 NYYSSEINDV

-569 LTAVGGSGSSKSGS
+569 LTAVGGSGSSK
-583 SKNGSSFDISSELI
+583 NGSSFDISSELI
-597 SNYYISDGETLSVYE
+597 KNYYISDGETLSVYE
-612 PGDREYNI
+612 PGDPEYNI

-659 VRGDHVYTIASR
+659 VRGGHVYTIASR
-671 TATTIIWH
+671 TDSTITWH
-679 CEDEGVEDLEL
+679 CNDAGVEDLEL

-770 NYIVDA
+770 NYIMDA

>member
-107 PADETEAPETADAEG
+107 PADEAEAPETADAEG

-282 SGSSTYDP
+282 GGIGAKNYGDVT
-290 AHGSHAGLSSRNLD
+290 AGLHSRRLD
-304 GTLTLTDADKDG
+304 GTLTITDENKDG
-316 GSLTAKGGY
+316 GSLTSKGGN
-325 SKDSGYVSSDGIC
+325 SD
-338 AKDLSII
+338 ASHPR
-345 DTSIT
+345 
-350 AVGGD
+350 
-355 VGGSSSSGGTGLS
+355 SSGGIYANDLAIIETTVTAKAGDSVNTSGGNGLEAAS
-368 ADVLNMTGSSLSA
+368 LTIVDSSLSA
-381 TGGNVNNSTDDY
+381 TGGNSSNTSN
-393 TDGGTG
+393 
-399 LHAGSLSMTGSSLSA
+399 APGSSAS
-414 TGGSVSN
+414 
-421 STDDPTNDPTNDYS
+421 
-435 IGGIGLDIGNYSNL
+435 GGIGLLVSNYVNKGSSISN
-449 KSNISDSHISA
+449 SHISA
-460 IGGNSS
+460 VGGDAFSS
-466 GSGKK
+466 SSNASGGRG
-471 ATGGTGAIIIGTAAD
+471 AGFYGTCPGFQM
-486 SYLIDHVTLLAQGG
+486 DHVTFLAQGG
-500 NAQASGSG
+500 NASSDTGSASGGCGFDRNGHTSSIAGEFAAIGG
-508 NATGGRGIDRNSGKI
+508 NAT
-523 TISDSAVTVAG
+523 TV
-534 GNAVSESGTATGGGG
+534 SGTATGGNG
-549 YYNNA
+549 Y
-554 NYYSSNNDV
+554 
-563 HLVSGS
+563 GS
-569 LTAVGGSGSSKSGS
+569 LCYYAPAHADSSLRLASGNFTAIGGSGSTA
-583 SKNGSSFDISSELI
+583 NGNSILYETDYRYNSPMK
-597 SNYYISDGETLSVYE
+597 ISDGVNLNVYQT
-612 PGDREYNI
+612 GDDEF
-620 ARSDRLVVSEDSGIV
+620 ALQDDFVPSDHGAFT
-635 YYNHSAVVQNEDG
+635 YYKNTTVIQNEDG

-659 VRGDHVYTIASR
+659 VNDGHVYTIASR
-671 TATTIIWH
+671 TDTTIIWH

-752 VVDANGADVTFET
+752 VVDANGADVTFEP

>member
-36 VSQGSVNITVDAD
+36 VSQGSVNIVVNED
-49 GSKTIQVGGQKV
+49 GNKSIQVNGEDV
-61 EDDGDG
+61 TDDGDG

-80 PASQNDA
+80 AASQNDTEETASA
-87 AEPAPAETE
+87 AEGSENTPSEDGTDQTGSAKETGNDKGSDEPAAPEQPAPTT
-96 DEEAPAEEDAA
+96 APAGDRTAEP
-107 PADETEAPETADAEG
+107 PAKPET
-122 TEDAAADDADAE
+122 
-134 DAAAEPATLELSAPA
+134 
-149 VDTGD
+149 
-154 EAEDTPAEP
+154 
-163 ERTVTETEDGTVIE
+163 TVTETKDGTVTE
-177 YGDYTVDPDVQVT
+177 YGAFEADPDVQAE
-190 KPEPAPEAAAPAEK
+190 KPVVKAKAAEEPASDPAENEPDDK
-204 AADPEDETV
+204 IM

-224 VVSSVVENVVKIVN
+224 VVSSVAAHVVKIVN
-238 NYKDALNIILRNLK
+238 NCTDTLNIILRNLK
-252 VDAGTSK
+252 VDAGSST
-259 EDAMNIS
+259 EDAMNIT
-266 GTGDVTL
+266 GKGDVTL

-282 SGSSTYDP
+282 SGSSTAD
-290 AHGSHAGLSSRNLD
+290 GSHAGLYSEDLD

-325 SKDSGYVSSDGIC
+325 SKDYRFASSSGIC

-350 AVGGD
+350 AIGGD
-355 VGGSSSSGGTGLS
+355 VGGSSSCGGTGLS

-381 TGGNVNNSTDDY
+381 TGGSVNNST
-393 TDGGTG
+393 
-399 LHAGSLSMTGSSLSA
+399 
-414 TGGSVSN
+414 
-421 STDDPTNDPTNDYS
+421 NDSS
-435 IGGIGLDIGNYSNL
+435 IGGYGLSIGNYDGL

-460 IGGNSS
+460 IGGNNS

-471 ATGGTGAIIIGTAAD
+471 VVGGMGAAIIGTAAD
-486 SYLIDHVTLLAQGG
+486 SYLIDHVTLLVQGG

-508 NATGGRGIDRNSGKI
+508 NATGGRGIERNSGEI

-554 NYYSSNNDV
+554 NYYNEFNNDV

-569 LTAVGGSGSSKSGS
+569 LTAVGGSGSSK
-583 SKNGSSFDISSELI
+583 NGSSFDISSELI
-597 SNYYISDGETLSVYE
+597 KNYYISDGETLSVYE
-612 PGDREYNI
+612 PGNSEYNI

-659 VRGDHVYTIASR
+659 VRGGHVYTIASR
-671 TATTIIWH
+671 TDSTITWH

-690 PIPAGSTFDAMK
+690 PIQAGSTFDAMK

-735 PSNDT
+735 PSNVT

-776 RRDGLDTATLL
+776 RRDGLDTATLI

-822 LGGEDDEAQ
+822 LGSEDDEAQ

>member
-107 PADETEAPETADAEG
+107 PADEAEAPETADAEG

-224 VVSSVVENVVKIVN
+224 LASSVAAHVVKIVN
-238 NYKDALNIILRNLK
+238 NCTDTLNIILRNLK

-259 EDAMNIS
+259 EDAMNIT

-282 SGSSTYDP
+282 GGGSTSDP
-290 AHGSHAGLSSRNLD
+290 AADAHAGLNSRRFD

-325 SKDSGYVSSDGIC
+325 SKDSDYYHSDGIN

-355 VGGSSSSGGTGLS
+355 VGGSSSRGGDGLHAES
-368 ADVLNMTGSSLSA
+368 LSMTGSSLSA
-381 TGGNVNNSTDDY
+381 TGGSVSNSTSSY
-393 TDGGTG
+393 TVGGTG

-414 TGGSVSN
+414 AGGSVSN

-435 IGGIGLDIGNYSNL
+435 IGGIGLNIGNYSNL

-466 GSGKK
+466 SNRKNVE
-471 ATGGTGAIIIGTAAD
+471 GGVGVYFFGTAAD
-486 SYLIDHVTLLAQGG
+486 GYLIDHVTLLAQGG

-508 NATGGRGIDRNSGKI
+508 NAKGGEGIYRNSGEI
-523 TISDSAVTVAG
+523 TISDSAVTAAG
-534 GNAVSESGTATGGGG
+534 GNAVSESGTATGGRG
-549 YYNNA
+549 YYNCD
-554 NYYSSNNDV
+554 NYYSANNDV

-569 LTAVGGSGSSKSGS
+569 LTAVGGSGSSK
-583 SKNGSSFDISSELI
+583 NGSSFDISSPLI
-597 SNYYISDGETLSVYE
+597 KKYYISDGETLSVYE
-612 PGDREYNI
+612 PGDPEYNI
-620 ARSDRLVVSEDSGIV
+620 AVSDRLVVSEDSGIV
-635 YYNHSAVVQNEDG
+635 YYNNSAVVQNEDG

-671 TATTIIWH
+671 TDSTITWH
-679 CEDEGVEDLEL
+679 CDDAGVEDLEL
-690 PIPAGSTFDAMK
+690 PVPAEAAFDAMK
-702 HEWVTSEDGT
+702 HEWLTSEDGT

-721 QRTIPQPEPDQPDT
+721 QRTIPQPEPAQP
-735 PSNDT
+735 DT

-752 VVDANGADVTFET
+752 VVDANGADVAFET
-765 RTESG
+765 RTEG
-770 NYIVDA
+770 CNYIVDA

>member
-107 PADETEAPETADAEG
+107 PADEAEAPETADAEG

-252 VDAGTSK
+252 VDAGSST

-273 ELDGKNELI
+273 ELDGKNELTGG
-282 SGSSTYDP
+282 SGVKMDKWNDHKIVSDGLGSTD
-290 AHGSHAGLSSRNLD
+290 LD
-304 GTLTLTDADKDG
+304 GTLTITGSGNSDASLIAKGADSPEDSSSFVKPGDGLNANNLVIKDASVTAIGGNRFDHDIYIGYSGDGLSATDLTIT
-316 GSLTAKGGY
+316 GSTVTAKGGNSLCY
-325 SKDSGYVSSDGIC
+325 
-338 AKDLSII
+338 
-345 DTSIT
+345 
-350 AVGGD
+350 
-355 VGGSSSSGGTGLS
+355 GGTGVS
-368 ADVLNMTGSSLSA
+368 ADV
-381 TGGNVNNSTDDY
+381 
-393 TDGGTG
+393 
-399 LHAGSLSMTGSSLSA
+399 LSMTGSSLSA
-414 TGGSVSN
+414 VGGSVSN
-421 STDDPTNDPTNDYS
+421 STGDFSD
-435 IGGIGLDIGNYSNL
+435 GGIGLNIGNYSNL

-460 IGGNSS
+460 IGGNCS
-466 GSGKK
+466 GSGKNVE
-471 ATGGTGAIIIGTAAD
+471 GGVGVYFFGTVAD
-486 SYLIDHVTLLAQGG
+486 GYLIDHVTLFAQGG

-508 NATGGRGIDRNSGKI
+508 NATGGKGIYRNSGKI

-549 YYNNA
+549 YYNNV
-554 NYYSSNNDV
+554 NYYTSNDDV

-569 LTAVGGSGSSKSGS
+569 LTAVGGSGSSK
-583 SKNGSSFDISSELI
+583 NGSSFDIPSSLTKK
-597 SNYYISDGETLSVYE
+597 YYISDGETLSVYE
-612 PGDREYNI
+612 PGDPEYNI
-620 ARSDRLVVSEDSGIV
+620 AASDRLVVSEDSGIV

-671 TATTIIWH
+671 TDSTITWH
-679 CEDEGVEDLEL
+679 CNDAGVEDLEL
-690 PIPAGSTFDAMK
+690 PVPAEAAFDAMK

-776 RRDGLDTATLL
+776 RRDGLDTATLI

>member
-49 GSKTIQVGGQKV
+49 GNKTIQVGGQKV

-107 PADETEAPETADAEG
+107 PADEAETPEAADAEG
-122 TEDAAADDADAE
+122 TEDADAE
-134 DAAAEPATLELSAPA
+134 EAAAEPATLELSAPA

-213 TYEAPA
+213 AYEAPA

-282 SGSSTYDP
+282 GGIGAKNYGDVT
-290 AHGSHAGLSSRNLD
+290 AGLHSCRLD
-304 GTLTLTDADKDG
+304 GTLTITDENKDG
-316 GSLTAKGGY
+316 GSLTSKGGN
-325 SKDSGYVSSDGIC
+325 SD
-338 AKDLSII
+338 ASHPR
-345 DTSIT
+345 
-350 AVGGD
+350 
-355 VGGSSSSGGTGLS
+355 SSGGIYANDLAIIETTVTAKAGDSVNTSGGHGLDAAS
-368 ADVLNMTGSSLSA
+368 LTIVDSSLSA
-381 TGGNVNNSTDDY
+381 TGGNSFGGREGG
-393 TDGGTG
+393 DG
-399 LHAGSLSMTGSSLSA
+399 LVAGNYERNKGSSI
-414 TGGSVSN
+414 SN
-421 STDDPTNDPTNDYS
+421 
-435 IGGIGLDIGNYSNL
+435 
-449 KSNISDSHISA
+449 SHISA
-460 IGGNSS
+460 VGGDAFSS
-466 GSGKK
+466 SSNVSGGRG
-471 ATGGTGAIIIGTAAD
+471 AVFYGTCPGFQM
-486 SYLIDHVTLLAQGG
+486 DHVTFLAQGG
-500 NAQASGSG
+500 NASSDTGSAAGGYGFYRNGHTSSIAGEFTAIGG
-508 NATGGRGIDRNSGKI
+508 NAT
-523 TISDSAVTVAG
+523 TV
-534 GNAVSESGTATGGGG
+534 SGTATGGNG
-549 YYNNA
+549 Y
-554 NYYSSNNDV
+554 
-563 HLVSGS
+563 GS
-569 LTAVGGSGSSKSGS
+569 LCFYAPAHADSSLRLASGNFTAIGGSGSTA
-583 SKNGSSFDISSELI
+583 NGNSILYETDYRYNSPMK
-597 SNYYISDGETLSVYE
+597 ISDGVNLNVYQT
-612 PGDREYNI
+612 GDD
-620 ARSDRLVVSEDSGIV
+620 AFALQDDFVPSDHGAFT
-635 YYNHSAVVQNEDG
+635 YYKNATVIQNEDG

-659 VRGDHVYTIASR
+659 VNDGHVYAIASR
-671 TATTIIWH
+671 TDSTITWH

-752 VVDANGADVTFET
+752 VVDANGADVAFET

>member
-21 LSAAAPAVTAAYICD
+21 LSAAAPTVSAAYVCD
-36 VSQGSVNITVDAD
+36 VSQGSVNIVVNED
-49 GSKTIQVGGQKV
+49 GNKSIQVNGEDV
-61 EDDGDG
+61 TDDGDG

-80 PASQNDA
+80 AASQNDTEETASAAEGSENTPSEDGTDQTGSAKETGNDKGSDEPAAPEQPAPTTAPAGDRA
-87 AEPAPAETE
+87 AEPPAK
-96 DEEAPAEEDAA
+96 
-107 PADETEAPETADAEG
+107 PET
-122 TEDAAADDADAE
+122 
-134 DAAAEPATLELSAPA
+134 
-149 VDTGD
+149 
-154 EAEDTPAEP
+154 
-163 ERTVTETEDGTVIE
+163 TVTETKDGTVTE
-177 YGDYTVDPDVQVT
+177 YGAFEADPDVQAE
-190 KPEPAPEAAAPAEK
+190 KPVVKAKAAEEPASDPAENEPDDK
-204 AADPEDETV
+204 IM

-224 VVSSVVENVVKIVN
+224 VVSSVAAHVVKIVN
-238 NYKDALNIILRNLK
+238 NCTDTLNIILRNLK
-252 VDAGTSK
+252 VDAGSST
-259 EDAMNIS
+259 EDAMNIT
-266 GTGDVTL
+266 GKGDVTL

-282 SGSSTYDP
+282 SGSSTVD
-290 AHGSHAGLSSRNLD
+290 GSHAGLYSEDLD
-304 GTLTLTDADKDG
+304 GTLTLTDANKDG

-325 SKDSGYVSSDGIC
+325 SKDYRFASSSGIC

-355 VGGSSSSGGTGLS
+355 VGGSSSCGGTGLH

-381 TGGNVNNSTDDY
+381 TGGSVNNSTYD
-393 TDGGTG
+393 
-399 LHAGSLSMTGSSLSA
+399 SSL
-414 TGGSVSN
+414 GG
-421 STDDPTNDPTNDYS
+421 Y
-435 IGGIGLDIGNYSNL
+435 GLSIGNYDGL

-460 IGGNSS
+460 IGGNNS
-466 GSGKK
+466 GSGKEVV
-471 ATGGTGAIIIGTAAD
+471 GGMGASIIGTAAD
-486 SYLIDHVTLLAQGG
+486 SYQIDHVTLLAQGG

-508 NATGGRGIDRNSGKI
+508 NAEGGRGIDRNSGKI

-554 NYYSSNNDV
+554 NYYNERNNDV

-569 LTAVGGSGSSKSGS
+569 LTAVGGSGSSK
-583 SKNGSSFDISSELI
+583 NGSSFDISSELI
-597 SNYYISDGETLSVYE
+597 KNYYISDGETFSVYE
-612 PGDREYNI
+612 PGDPEYNI

-659 VRGDHVYTIASR
+659 VRGGHVYTIASR
-671 TATTIIWH
+671 TDTTIIWH

-822 LGGEDDEAQ
+822 LGGEDGEAQ